1 MDLGAKLVFFKMK
14 TPDNGL
20 AGNFLGTL
28 NFGESEGVIPEL
40 QQQTVKNR
48 VLNFAG
54 LRIKKTN
61 RFQAQC
67 TKKIP
72 RKSLP
77 CSRAPHSAFQKRL
90 QLNV

>member
-1 MDLGAKLVFFKMK
+1 MDLGAKLVFSKMK
-14 TPDNGL
+14 TPDK
-20 AGNFLGTL
+20 ATTASLGTL

-77 CSRAPHSAFQKRL
+77 CYRAPH
-90 QLNV
+90 